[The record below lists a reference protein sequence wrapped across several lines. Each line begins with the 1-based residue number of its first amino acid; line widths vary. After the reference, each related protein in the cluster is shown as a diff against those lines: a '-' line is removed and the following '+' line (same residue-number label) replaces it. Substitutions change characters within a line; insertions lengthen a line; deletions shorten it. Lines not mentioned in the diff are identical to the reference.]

1 MVEKILKETYVTPK
15 VELTQN
21 DYNRLVQMATMK
33 AKKIEE
39 RAREIFVKEGVVK
52 IEFDGRFVTK
62 RDGERDTEH
71 YKFDV
76 SCKSYHVR
84 PFDNEYDK
92 PLFSIPQ
99 EMRERIATKVKRYVE
114 EVFVANFSEHVLNL
128 NTIGK
133 LKEEIKRERRLFI
146 VWTVIGWLLAVLMFA
161 VVMFK

>member
-33 AKKIEE
+33 AKKIEV

-76 SCKSYHVR
+76 SCKSYQVR

-114 EVFVANFSEHVLNL
+114 KVFVANFSEHVVNL
-128 NTIGK
+128 NNIGK

-146 VWTVIGWLLAVLMFA
+146 VWTVTGWLLAVLMFA

>member
-1 MVEKILKETYVTPK
+1 MIEKILKDTYVNPK

-21 DYNRLVQMATMK
+21 DYNRLVQLATMK

-52 IEFDGRFVTK
+52 IEFDGRFITK

-76 SCKSYHVR
+76 SCKSYQVR

-114 EVFVANFSEHVLNL
+114 EVFVANFSEHVLKL
-128 NTIGK
+128 DVIGK
-133 LKEEIKRERRLFI
+133 LEEKTERERRQFI
-146 VWTVIGWLLAVLMFA
+146 VWTVTGWLLAVLMFA

>member
-39 RAREIFVKEGVVK
+39 SAREVFVKEGVVK

-62 RDGERDTEH
+62 RDGVPDMEH

-76 SCKSYHVR
+76 SCKSYQVR
-84 PFDNEYDK
+84 PFDNDYDK

-114 EVFVANFSEHVLNL
+114 EVFVANFSEHVLKL
-128 NTIGK
+128 NAIGK
-133 LKEEIKRERRLFI
+133 LEEKTERERRQFI
-146 VWTVIGWLLAVLMFA
+146 VWTVTGWLLAVLMFA

>member
-15 VELTQN
+15 VLLTQN
-21 DYNRLVQMATMK
+21 EYNRLVQMATMK

-62 RDGERDTEH
+62 RDGERDTDY

-76 SCKSYHVR
+76 SCKSYQVR

-114 EVFVANFSEHVLNL
+114 EVFVANFSEHVLKL

-133 LKEEIKRERRLFI
+133 LKEKTERERRQFI
-146 VWTVIGWLLAVLMFA
+146 VWTVTGWLLAVLMFA